1 MSRPL
6 IIGITGSIASGK
18 SELVKLLQQQDFNIH
33 STDLLGHGVLSLNTV
48 KQRIVEEFGGDI
60 VANDQVDRVKL
71 GNAVFGNPRKLKLL
85 NSITHPPIIKM
96 MKELVSNCTEKQ
108 ILFEVPLLFEA
119 NLESHFDYIITVST
133 TKDIQLKRL
142 MERNGLDE
150 EQALLKINSQL
161 PNYVKE
167 VKADYIINNDGAIE
181 DLQPQVKEFLAN
193 LKTLRHKEVIPF

>member
-18 SELVKLLQQQDFNIH
+18 SEVVKLLQQQNFKIH

-48 KQRIVEEFGGDI
+48 KKRIIEEFGSEI
-60 VANDQVDRVKL
+60 ITNNQVDRVKL

-85 NSITHPPIIKM
+85 NSITHPPIIMM
-96 MKELVSNCTEKQ
+96 MKELISTCTEKQ
-108 ILFEVPLLFEA
+108 IFFEVPLLFEA

-133 TKDIQLKRL
+133 TKDIQLQRL
-142 MERNGLDE
+142 MARNKLEE
-150 EQALLKINSQL
+150 EQAMLKINSQL

-167 VKADYIINNDGAIE
+167 VKADYIINNDGTIE
-181 DLQPQVKEFLAN
+181 DLQPQVKEFLNN
-193 LKTLRHKEVIPF
+193 LKTLRHKEVTPF

>member
-18 SELVKLLQQQDFNIH
+18 SELVKLLQQQNFKIH
-33 STDLLGHGVLSLNTV
+33 STDLLGHGVLNLFTV
-48 KQRIVEEFGGDI
+48 KQRLVEEFGGDI
-60 VANDQVDRVKL
+60 VINNQVDRTKL

-85 NSITHPPIIKM
+85 NSITHPYILLM

-108 ILFEVPLLFEA
+108 IFFEVPLLFEA

-142 MERNGLDE
+142 MARNKLDE
-150 EQALLKINSQL
+150 EQAMLKINSQL

-167 VKADYIINNDGAIE
+167 VKANYIINNDGAIE
-181 DLQPQVKEFLAN
+181 DLQPQVKELLDN
-193 LKTLRHKEVIPF
+193 LKTLRHKEVTPF